1 MFGKNEPSVKE
12 LGVFVTRPFTN
23 LKKANEQL
31 GGNFHGTGMSKGNK
45 THHNAM
51 QDATTFMVA
60 MEKKGSRIDH
70 QLSSTHSKQVEE
82 NLLKIRSIV
91 ETIIFCGRQG
101 MATVMI
107 DLQIQ
112 IKIMETF
119 WLCYSFVCNLEIK
132 CCQTI

>member
-1 MFGKNEPSVKE
+1 MFGKHESSVKE

-31 GGNFHGTGMSKGNK
+31 GGHFHGTGMSKGNK

-70 QLSSTHSKQVEE
+70 HLSSNK
-82 NLLKIRSIV
+82 LKK
-91 ETIIFCGRQG
+91 TI
-101 MATVMI
+101 
-107 DLQIQ
+107 
-112 IKIMETF
+112 
-119 WLCYSFVCNLEIK
+119 
-132 CCQTI
+132 